1 MKLKNNRIT
10 EATEAE
16 MYSVW
21 VDMEWYDL
29 MPFDEYLRRCEKL
42 GTKIIREEENNGFN
56 KN

>member
-29 MPFDEYLRRCEKL
+29 MPFDEYLRRCEK
-42 GTKIIREEENNGFN
+42 IRDENYKGGR
-56 KN
+56 KQWI